1 MTSDIEA
8 KEGNVSDIMS
18 QDKEV
23 LNIDS
28 GGLSALSSI
37 KG

>member
-8 KEGNVSDIMS
+8 KEGNDSNTMS

-28 GGLSALSSI
+28 GGISALSSI